1 MGYSPQGHKEL
12 NMAKQLLLSLFS
24 GLKKKPEQID
34 NISRETDILRKN
46 QKEIIEIK
54 KKERNYRDK
63 NGNKQ
68 LIGRIY

>member
-1 MGYSPQGHKEL
+1 MGYSPQGRKEL

-24 GLKKKPEQID
+24 GLKKKKKPEQID

-54 KKERNYRDK
+54 TEIN
-63 NGNKQ
+63 NSLG
-68 LIGRIY
+68 